1 MKKILVLML
10 AALMLLAIFTV
21 NTALATDNGEDDRIE
36 ALDAAISEGSD
47 AGAVVITAPED
58 VPTPSGEPALPESF
72 TWKYLITTGGA
83 AIFVFF
89 VVKFAKAPIDKIGHI
104 PTRLLV
110 YILCLVTLLVA
121 NVFMNHGITIET
133 AVLCVFNALIS
144 AYTAYGT
151 YEVWEKKKEPPA
163 V

>member
-1 MKKILVLML
+1 MKKILTC
-10 AALMLLAIFTV
+10 LLAVLLLLAFTALP
-21 NTALATDNGEDDRIE
+21 ALATDNGEDDRVE
-36 ALDAAISEGSD
+36 AMEAAIVNDSPAD
-47 AGAVVITAPED
+47 DAVVTTTVYADPA
-58 VPTPSGEPALPESF
+58 PSGEPVLPDSF
-72 TWKYLITTGGA
+72 TWQYLVTTGGA

-110 YILCLVTLLVA
+110 YILCLVTLLIA

-144 AYTAYGT
+144 AYAAYGT
-151 YEVWEKKKEPPA
+151 YEVWDMKKA
-163 V
+163 